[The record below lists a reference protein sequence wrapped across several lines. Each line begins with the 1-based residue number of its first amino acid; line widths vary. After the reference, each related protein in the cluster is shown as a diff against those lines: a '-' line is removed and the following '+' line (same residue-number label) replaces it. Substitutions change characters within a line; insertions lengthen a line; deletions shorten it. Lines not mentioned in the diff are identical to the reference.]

1 MVDKGRELDWFS
13 SSFIVWAAIVAA
25 VALIALIIWELT
37 DEEPILD
44 LSVFLSRNWLI
55 STVTMR
61 LMFGLFF
68 GNIVLTPLWHQQ
80 MMGYTATWAG
90 FATAPMGILAVVS
103 APIVGRLMTRI
114 DRQSTRLHSS
124 HYCAY

>member
-55 STVTMR
+55 STVTMG

-68 GNIVLTPLWHQQ
+68 GNIVLTPIWLQQ

-90 FATAPMGILAVVS
+90 CATAPMGIRAVEIGRASGRERVS
-103 APIVGRLMTRI
+103 EYVAIEEG
-114 DRQSTRLHSS
+114 
-124 HYCAY
+124 AGA